1 MIPEEF
7 KPRTKGQKK
16 LVETLYK
23 KDSSIVGVFGLSGTG
38 KSMISLVYGVG
49 AVLSGSFKRVIVS
62 KPIIDVSR
70 GEEIGLASTS
80 IEWVESVKSYVRDLV
95 SRYYGMETI
104 EELERNKMLVYV
116 HPYLLRGRSFDDSV
130 IIFDDSQNTSP
141 DAVIEM
147 MLRLGEGSRLIIIG
161 DPVLQSGSLNGARL
175 ARKLLI
181 GEMEDAEVVDLGL
194 KDIVRPGARRGIK
207 LFFELRMRKRPL
219 TEAEK
224 NALLA
229 VNSYAPDADVV
240 TVLDLRS
247 LKDKWSVK
255 SGHTPDFLVVVKEGF
270 LPRLIGSRGER
281 ISRIEE
287 ELSAS
292 VRGVEFNLDFTGII
306 KAVHPV
312 GWVSKHVRDVDILGS
327 DLVVTVGK
335 EGIGAFLGQ
344 KGFYAKFLEDTM
356 EKLIG
361 IGFYVRESKS
371 KPRR

>member
-1 MIPEEF
+1 VIPEEF